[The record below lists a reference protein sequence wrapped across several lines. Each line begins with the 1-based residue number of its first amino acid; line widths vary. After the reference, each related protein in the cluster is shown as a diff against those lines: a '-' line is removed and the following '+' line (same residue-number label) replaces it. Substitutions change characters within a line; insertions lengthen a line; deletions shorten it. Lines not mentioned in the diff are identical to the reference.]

1 MKPVKI
7 KLADLKRPEKNV
19 RLHTKKQLE
28 EFQRSVEM
36 FGQIR
41 PIVVDENHVILAG
54 NGLYETL
61 VNMGAEEADCYVM
74 TGLSENQKK
83 KLMLADNKVFSLG
96 VENIDTVE
104 SFIQELSDDLDIPG
118 YDEDILKQ
126 MVSDA
131 EEVTEKVAEYGTLN
145 TDQIEQIRSH
155 DSEKLEPV
163 PEGKAGSSYEE
174 PVYPEETPDRATAET
189 TQEDEEPAEVRKFV
203 ICPKC
208 GEKIW
213 L

>member
-41 PIVVDENHVILAG
+41 PIVVDENHAILAG

-61 VNMGAEEADCYVM
+61 VNMGKEEADCYVM

-174 PVYPEETPDRATAET
+174 QVCPEETPDRATAEPM
-189 TQEDEEPAEVRKFV
+189 QEDEEPTEVRKFV

-208 GEKIW
+208 GEKIC